1 MFLKYLSPKH
11 LVSLRKTITF
21 RLILWYSAF
30 FILST
35 SFLFLLTYFLLSS
48 SVRRKDREET
58 HQKLSEY
65 AAQYHAGGI
74 EALKNE
80 VALEGRSA
88 REDPLFVRLVGPRST
103 MVFLNAPER
112 WRDFDLTQFD
122 GNSRNRDEQPVYMQ
136 TRDREKG
143 LEIEST
149 VLSDGSVLQVGQSTE
164 EQEALLETFR
174 EVFAGFMIPAI
185 ILGIGGGSFL
195 AYRALR
201 PVRNLIQTI
210 RSVSRGRM
218 DARVPTSQSRDEL
231 DELVTLFNSMLE
243 KIETLIN
250 GMHGSLDAVAHD
262 LRTPLARLRG
272 TAEMALRSEQSQDAS
287 REALADCVEEADGI
301 LTMLNTLM
309 DISEAETGAMKL
321 HLEEMNISDLIK
333 DTVELYAH
341 VAEDKKVTLHTS
353 SPDDLSLTAD
363 TNRMRQVMA
372 NLMDNAVKYTPNG
385 GRIDLE
391 AFLQNHHTVI
401 TISDTGIG
409 ISEEE
414 VPKIWNRLY
423 RGDQSRSQRGLG
435 LGLSLVKAV
444 VQAHHGRIEVSS
456 DPGSGSVFTLYLPTI
471 VESHILP

>member
-1 MFLKYLSPKH
+1 MFLEYLNFKS
-11 LVSLRKTITF
+11 LVNLRKTITF

-35 SFLFLLTYFLLSS
+35 SFLFILAYFLLSS

-58 HQKLSEY
+58 QQKLHEY
-65 AAQYHAGGI
+65 AAQYQAGGI
-74 EALKNE
+74 TALKNE
-80 VALEGRSA
+80 VGLEGRSA
-88 REDPLFVRLVGPRST
+88 TENPWFVRLVGAQNVT
-103 MVFLNAPER
+103 LFLNAPEH
-112 WRDFDLTQFD
+112 WKDFDLTDLD
-122 GNSRNRDEQPVYMQ
+122 GNSRNREQPIYLQ
-136 TRDREKG
+136 TRDRGKG

-149 VLSDGSVLQVGQSTE
+149 VLADGNVLQVGQSTE

-174 EVFAGFMIPAI
+174 EVFTGFMIPAI

-201 PVRNLIQTI
+201 PLRNLIQTI
-210 RSVSRGRM
+210 RSVSTGRM

-231 DELVTLFNSMLE
+231 DALVILFNSMLE
-243 KIETLIN
+243 KIETLIK

-272 TAEMALRSEQSQDAS
+272 TAELALRSEPSQETS
-287 REALADCVEEADGI
+287 KEALADCVEEADRI

-321 HLEEMNISDLIK
+321 HLEQLNISDLIK
-333 DTVELYAH
+333 DTVELYEH
-341 VAEDKKVTLHTS
+341 VAEDKQVLLHTS
-353 SPDDLSLTAD
+353 SPEDLYLTAD
-363 TNRMRQVMA
+363 ANRMRQVMA
-372 NLMDNAVKYTPNG
+372 NLMDNAVKYTPSG

-391 AFLQNHHTVI
+391 AFQNDHHVVI
-401 TISDTGIG
+401 SIKDSGIG
-409 ISEEE
+409 ISAEET
-414 VPKIWNRLY
+414 PKIWNRLY

-444 VQAHHGRIEVSS
+444 VQAHNGHIEVSS
-456 DPGSGSVFTLYLPTI
+456 EPHVGSLFSLYLPIQTADFT
-471 VESHILP
+471 PN

>member
-1 MFLKYLSPKH
+1 MFLRYLSPKQ
-11 LVSLRKTITF
+11 LVTLRKTITF

-35 SFLFLLTYFLLSS
+35 SFLFVLAYFLLSS
-48 SVRRKDREET
+48 SVGQKDREET
-58 HQKLSEY
+58 HQKLGEY
-65 AAQYHAGGI
+65 AAQYQTGGI
-74 EALKNE
+74 DALKKE
-80 VALEGRSA
+80 VSLEGGSGK
-88 REDPLFVRLVGPRST
+88 ENPLFVRVVGPQNT
-103 MVFLNAPER
+103 TVFLNAAEH
-112 WRDFDLTQFD
+112 WKDFDLTRLD
-122 GNSRNRDEQPVYMQ
+122 GNSRNQNQQRIYLQ

-143 LEIEST
+143 LEIQTT

-164 EQEALLETFR
+164 EEEALLETFR
-174 EVFAGFMIPAI
+174 EVFTGFMIPAI

-210 RSVSRGRM
+210 RSVSTGRM
-218 DARVPTSQSRDEL
+218 DARVPASQTRDEL
-231 DELVTLFNSMLE
+231 DELVSLFNSMLE
-243 KIETLIN
+243 KIETLIK

-272 TAEMALRSEQSQDAS
+272 SAEMALRSEQSQDAS
-287 REALADCVEEADGI
+287 REALADCVEEADRI

-341 VAEDKKVTLHTS
+341 VAEDKKVLLHTS
-353 SPDDLSLTAD
+353 YPSNLFLNAD
-363 TNRMRQVMA
+363 ANRMRQVMA
-372 NLMDNAVKYTPNG
+372 NLMDNAVKYTPSG
-385 GRIDLE
+385 GRIDLD
-391 AFLQNHHTVI
+391 AFQRDHQAVI
-401 TISDTGIG
+401 TIKDTGAG
-409 ISEEE
+409 ISSEDA
-414 VPKIWNRLY
+414 PKIWNRLY

-444 VQAHHGRIEVSS
+444 VQAHNGRIEVSS
-456 DPGSGSVFTLYLPTI
+456 KPGAGSLFTLYLPI
-471 VESHILP
+471 EPH

>member
-1 MFLKYLSPKH
+1 MFLKYLSLKS
-11 LVSLRKTITF
+11 LVNLRKTISF
-21 RLILWYSAF
+21 RLILWYSAL

-35 SFLFLLTYFLLSS
+35 SFLFVLAYFLLSS
-48 SVRRKDREET
+48 AVRRKDREET

-65 AAQYHAGGI
+65 AAQYQAGGI

-80 VALEGRSA
+80 VGLEGRSA
-88 REDPLFVRLVGPRST
+88 REDPLFVRLVGPQST
-103 MVFLNAPER
+103 MVFLNAPEH
-112 WRDFDLTQFD
+112 WKDFDLAELD
-122 GNSRNRDEQPVYMQ
+122 GNSRNREQPIYLQ
-136 TRDREKG
+136 KRDRRKG

-149 VLSDGSVLQVGQSTE
+149 ILSDGSVLQVGQSTE
-164 EQEALLETFR
+164 EQEALLEKFR

-185 ILGIGGGSFL
+185 ILGVGGGSFL

-210 RSVSRGRM
+210 RSVSTGRM

-231 DELVTLFNSMLE
+231 EELVILFNSMLE
-243 KIETLIN
+243 KIETLIK

-272 TAEMALRSEQSQDAS
+272 TAEMALRSEPSQETS
-287 REALADCVEEADGI
+287 REALADCVEEADRI

-321 HLEEMNISDLIK
+321 DLEEMNIADLIK

-341 VAEDKKVTLHTS
+341 VAEDKTVSLHTS
-353 SPDDLSLTAD
+353 APNDILLTAD
-363 TNRMRQVMA
+363 ANRMRQVMA
-372 NLMDNAVKYTPNG
+372 NLMDNAVKYTPSG

-391 AFLQNHHTVI
+391 AFQRDHQAVI
-401 TISDTGIG
+401 TIRDTGVG
-409 ISEEE
+409 ISSEDA
-414 VPKIWNRLY
+414 PKIWNRLY

-471 VESHILP
+471 VQPS

>member
-1 MFLKYLSPKH
+1 MFLKRLSH
-11 LVSLRKTITF
+11 IRKTITF

-35 SFLFLLTYFLLSS
+35 SFLFLLAYFLLSS
-48 SVRRKDREET
+48 SVRQKDREET
-58 HQKLSEY
+58 HQKLGEY
-65 AAQYHAGGI
+65 AAQYQTGGI
-74 EALKNE
+74 EALKKE
-80 VALEGRSA
+80 VSLEGGSGK
-88 REDPLFVRLVGPRST
+88 ETPLFVRLVGTRNT
-103 MVFLNAPER
+103 TVFLNAADH
-112 WRDFDLTQFD
+112 WKNFDLSQLD
-122 GNSRNRDEQPVYMQ
+122 GDSRNRIQQPVYLQ
-136 TRDREKG
+136 ARDREKG
-143 LEIEST
+143 LEIQST

-174 EVFAGFMIPAI
+174 EIFTGFMIPAI

-210 RSVSRGRM
+210 RSVSTGRM

-231 DELVTLFNSMLE
+231 HDLVVLFNSMLE
-243 KIETLIN
+243 KIETLIK
-250 GMHGSLDAVAHD
+250 GIHGSLDAVAHD

-272 TAEMALRSEQSQDAS
+272 TAEMALRSEPSRDAS
-287 REALADCVEEADGI
+287 RDALADCVEEADRI

-321 HLEEMNISDLIK
+321 YLEEMSVSGLIK

-341 VAEDKKVTLHTS
+341 VAEDKKVSLHTS
-353 SPDDLSLTAD
+353 SPNDLLLTAD
-363 TNRMRQVMA
+363 ANRMRQVMA
-372 NLMDNAVKYTPNG
+372 NLMDNAVKYTPSG

-391 AFLQNHHTVI
+391 ACQRDHQAVI
-401 TISDTGIG
+401 TIKDTGVG
-409 ISEEE
+409 ISSQDA
-414 VPKIWNRLY
+414 PKIWNRLY

-456 DPGSGSVFTLYLPTI
+456 DPGSGSGFTLYLPTI
-471 VESHILP
+471 VQPS

>member
-11 LVSLRKTITF
+11 LVRLRKTISF

-35 SFLFLLTYFLLSS
+35 SFLFLLAYFLLSS

-65 AAQYHAGGI
+65 AAQYQAGGM

-80 VALEGRSA
+80 VSLEGRSA
-88 REDPLFVRLVGPRST
+88 REDPLFVRLVGAQST
-103 MVFLNAPER
+103 KVFLNAPEH
-112 WRDFDLTQFD
+112 WKDFDLAELD
-122 GNSRNRDEQPVYMQ
+122 GNSRNREQPTYLQ
-136 TRDREKG
+136 TRDRKKG

-149 VLSDGSVLQVGQSTE
+149 ILPDGSVLQVGQSTE
-164 EQEALLETFR
+164 EQEVLLETFR

-185 ILGIGGGSFL
+185 ILGVGGGSFL

-210 RSVSRGRM
+210 RSVSTGRM
-218 DARVPTSQSRDEL
+218 DARVPTSQTRDEL
-231 DELVTLFNSMLE
+231 DELVILFNSMLE
-243 KIETLIN
+243 KIETLIK
-250 GMHGSLDAVAHD
+250 GMHGALDAVAHD

-272 TAEMALRSEQSQDAS
+272 TAEMALRSEQSQDVTK
-287 REALADCVEEADGI
+287 EALADCVEEADRI

-321 HLEEMNISDLIK
+321 HLEEMNISKLVR

-341 VAEDKKVTLHTS
+341 VAEDKRVSLHIA
-353 SPDDLSLTAD
+353 SPDDLSLSFD
-363 TNRMRQVMA
+363 VNRMRQVMA
-372 NLMDNAVKYTPNG
+372 NLIDNAIKYTPGG
-385 GRIDLE
+385 GRIELR
-391 AFLQNHHTVI
+391 AFQQDHQSVI
-401 TISDTGIG
+401 TVEDTGIG
-409 ISEEE
+409 IAQEEI
-414 VPKIWNRLY
+414 PKIWNRLY

-444 VQAHHGRIEVSS
+444 VQAHNGRIEVSS
-456 DPGSGSVFTLYLPTI
+456 EPGVGSLFTLYLPTI
-471 VESHILP
+471 VQPH

>member
-1 MFLKYLSPKH
+1 MFLKSLSPKH
-11 LVSLRKTITF
+11 LVRLRKTITF

-35 SFLFLLTYFLLSS
+35 SFLFLLAYFLLSS
-48 SVRRKDREET
+48 SVRRKNREET

-65 AAQYHAGGI
+65 AAQYQAGGI

-80 VALEGRSA
+80 VGLEGRSA
-88 REDPLFVRLVGPRST
+88 REDPFVRLVGPQNT
-103 MVFLNAPER
+103 MLFLNAPQH
-112 WRDFDLTQFD
+112 WKDFDLTQLD
-122 GNSRNRDEQPVYMQ
+122 GNSPNRDEQRLYLQ
-136 TRDREKG
+136 ARDREKG

-149 VLSDGSVLQVGQSTE
+149 VLADGTILQVGQSTE

-210 RSVSRGRM
+210 RSVSTGRM
-218 DARVPTSQSRDEL
+218 DARVPTSQTRDEL
-231 DELVTLFNSMLE
+231 DELVILFNSMLE
-243 KIETLIN
+243 KIETLIK
-250 GMHGSLDAVAHD
+250 GMHGALDAVAHD

-272 TAEMALRSEQSQDAS
+272 TAEIALRSEQSQDAS
-287 REALADCVEEADGI
+287 REALADCVEEADRI
-301 LTMLNTLM
+301 LTTLNTLM
-309 DISEAETGAMKL
+309 DISEAETGAMNL
-321 HLEEMNISDLIK
+321 HLENMNISDLIK

-341 VAEDKKVTLHTS
+341 VAEDKKVSLHTS
-353 SPDDLSLTAD
+353 SPNDLSLTAD

-372 NLMDNAVKYTPNG
+372 NLMDNAIKYTPSG

-391 AFLQNHHTVI
+391 AFQRDHQAIIIVK
-401 TISDTGIG
+401 DTGIG
-409 ISEEE
+409 ISSEE

-423 RGDQSRSQRGLG
+423 RGDQSHSQRGLG
-435 LGLSLVKAV
+435 LGLSLVRAV
-444 VQAHHGRIEVSS
+444 VQAHNGRIEVSS
-456 DPGSGSVFTLYLPTI
+456 EPGSGAVFTLYLPTM
-471 VESHILP
+471 VRPS